1 MQMSENKRRRPSLIA
16 KKRDPRFASRAM
28 PSRGSE
34 LELRH
39 NLVGAKR
46 LTDAQLYP
54 QQVLIVRAP
63 SVMMRRTK

>member
-1 MQMSENKRRRPSLIA
+1 MQTTENKRRRPSLIA
-16 KKRDPRFASRAM
+16 KETDTRLASRAM
-28 PSRGSE
+28 PFRRSE

-46 LTDAQLYP
+46 LTDAQVYP
-54 QQVLIVRAP
+54 QQVLAVPAP